1 MDDKAPRSKVI
12 SMNEDI
18 GTLIRRGF
26 ETWRGNLNLAVP
38 FVLMIVAIM
47 VLGVAMVFAAMYP
60 LTTTSPELLSTA
72 GDLVFRFQN
81 NIATFNTMYCNLI
94 LCHL

>member
-47 VLGVAMVFAAMYP
+47 VLAWPWSCRDVSVDHPIPNPITRG
-60 LTTTSPELLSTA
+60 SRKPESL
-72 GDLVFRFQN
+72 
-81 NIATFNTMYCNLI
+81 
-94 LCHL
+94 